1 MYLKLNIKFF
11 LSEDDASK
19 DGLKLICHKNLNRSR
34 YFGEIDF
41 FGNTGSDR
49 NLAENSEIA

>member
-1 MYLKLNIKFF
+1 L
-11 LSEDDASK
+11 EDDASK